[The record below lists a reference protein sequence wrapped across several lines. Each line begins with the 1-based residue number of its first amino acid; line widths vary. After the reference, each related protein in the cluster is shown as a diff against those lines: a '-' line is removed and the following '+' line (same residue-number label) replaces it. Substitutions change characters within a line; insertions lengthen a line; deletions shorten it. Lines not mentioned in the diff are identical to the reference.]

1 MADKALIRRTIA
13 WLLATFM
20 IFIGETAMASSLKLT
35 DPSQLAGKWQA
46 TLSARDE
53 SSESRVLRD
62 EQSKVCIIDFQLQQ
76 TLGDGAE
83 CLSAWLAGEKATGWF
98 TEPDGIAIT
107 GNEGS
112 KILFLSRQR
121 DGSYTATLK
130 SALVITLVRQAQ

>member
-1 MADKALIRRTIA
+1 MADKALIRRTTA

-35 DPSQLAGKWQA
+35 DPSELAGKWQA
-46 TLSARDE
+46 TLSARDN
-53 SSESRVLRD
+53 SSESLVLRD
-62 EQSKVCIIDFQLQQ
+62 EQSKVCIIDFLLQQ
-76 TLGDGAE
+76 PLGEGAE
-83 CLSAWLAGEKATGWF
+83 CLSAWVGVEKATGWF

-121 DGSYTATLK
+121 DGSYTAILK